1 GATTVVLSSFD
12 VKTFCEAIQKHKVNH
27 IYAVPPIIIKLVDDP
42 VVQNYDLSSVKM
54 VISAAA
60 PLGDK
65 LEKKF
70 YEMFKIPVLQ
80 AYGLTETSPILH
92 YPDLI
97 NPTPG
102 SIGKL
107 IPNVKAKILSKDGH
121 ELGYNECGALY
132 VQGPN
137 VMKGYLNNKK
147 ATDAVFDKDGFFET
161 GDGFQVAP
169 AELESILLTHD
180 AVSDAAVIGDYC
192 EAEATEIPIAYVT
205 IKNGHEQSQDLVK
218 QIQSYVNKK
227 VAPHKKLR
235 GGVLFIDK
243 IPKSDSGKILR
254 RVLRDKLKQD
264 KMVN

>member
-1 GATTVVLSSFD
+1 
-12 VKTFCEAIQKHKVNH
+12 
-27 IYAVPPIIIKLVDDP
+27 
-42 VVQNYDLSSVKM
+42 
-54 VISAAA
+54 
-60 PLGDK
+60 
-65 LEKKF
+65 
-70 YEMFKIPVLQ
+70 
-80 AYGLTETSPILH
+80 
-92 YPDLI
+92 
-97 NPTPG
+97 

-107 IPNVKAKILSKDGH
+107 ISNVKAKILSKDGH
-121 ELGYNECGALY
+121 ELGYNEFGALY
-132 VQGPN
+132 IKGPN

-161 GDGFQVAP
+161 GDVAYADDQGNFFIVDREKELIKYKGFQVAP

-218 QIQSYVNKK
+218 QIQSYVNEK

-243 IPKSDSGKILR
+243 IPKSDFGKILR
-254 RVLRDKLKQD
+254 RVLKDKLKQD
-264 KMVN
+264 KMV